1 MIWNFCQKA
10 KVKGPTKHNK
20 SQFNLRR
27 TAISFLLIDQMLEFL
42 CIRMVTDYFLF

>member
-27 TAISFLLIDQMLEFL
+27 TAISFLLIDQMLIDQMLEFS
-42 CIRMVTDYFLF
+42 YAWEW